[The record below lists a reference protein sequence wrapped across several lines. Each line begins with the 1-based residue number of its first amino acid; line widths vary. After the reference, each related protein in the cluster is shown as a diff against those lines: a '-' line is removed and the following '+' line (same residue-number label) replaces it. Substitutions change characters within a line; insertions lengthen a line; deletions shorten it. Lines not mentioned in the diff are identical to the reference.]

1 MDTSIRNLMNIE
13 EPYLSLERRQRLTH
27 IPKRIG
33 RWKAKISTKYQE
45 PLGENHKM
53 IVPTMIIDIMKE
65 YNLSPEKIKEIIK
78 EKELTEKSPF
88 QRREYWRIYELLDH
102 FQRLRERRKQSY
114 MKSLGSYVPSLLE
127 SLYSP
132 PKEEDEDDEGGLMYQ
147 TKAKLYKGGKRKY
160 KKSKK
165 VTPRVSL

>member
-53 IVPTMIIDIMKE
+53 IVPTMIMDIMKE
-65 YNLSPEKIKEIIK
+65 YECSECI
-78 EKELTEKSPF
+78 
-88 QRREYWRIYELLDH
+88 
-102 FQRLRERRKQSY
+102 
-114 MKSLGSYVPSLLE
+114 
-127 SLYSP
+127 
-132 PKEEDEDDEGGLMYQ
+132 
-147 TKAKLYKGGKRKY
+147 
-160 KKSKK
+160 
-165 VTPRVSL
+165 